1 MESRGVSPL
10 VAALVTALALTV
22 PLPIRWVV
30 VDIDPLLGVLVI
42 PTILTF
48 VVALLVW
55 RYGWARRAEW
65 GALVGVV
72 AVAVLTQVSEVPDG
86 HGGAP
91 ALSFAASLLI
101 VMVVTLV
108 VWEIG
113 GAFGRRWR
121 RGFRPQRPQHLEVA
135 ETP

>member
-1 MESRGVSPL
+1 MDSRGVSPL

-30 VDIDPLLGVLVI
+30 VDIDPLVGLFVI
-42 PTILTF
+42 PTILTV

-55 RYGWARRAEW
+55 RYGWARQAEW
-65 GALVGVV
+65 GALLGVV
-72 AVAVLTQVSEVPDG
+72 AVAVLTQVSEVLDR

-91 ALSFAASLLI
+91 ALSFAGSLLI

-113 GAFGRRWR
+113 GAFGRRLR
-121 RGFRPQRPQHLEVA
+121 SGLRPRRPQHLEVA